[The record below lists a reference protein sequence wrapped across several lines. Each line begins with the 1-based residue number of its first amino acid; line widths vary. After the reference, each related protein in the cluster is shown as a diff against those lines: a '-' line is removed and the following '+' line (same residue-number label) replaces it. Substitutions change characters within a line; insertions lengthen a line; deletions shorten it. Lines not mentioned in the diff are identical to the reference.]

1 MNRLGAVRAEFLR
14 AMVPRA
20 LPANEELRGRLSR
33 IAANHFVLIRSFL
46 IESDAFRRSR
56 ATICAKIF
64 ITPAYVLRAS
74 STQNVAIN
82 MRKFFFEIARR
93 AGYRRYK
100 NPYFIVFFAIMT
112 MRAQIWSHVA
122 CTRQ

>member
-1 MNRLGAVRAEFLR
+1 MSRLGAVQTEFLR

-20 LPANEELRGRLSR
+20 LPASDELWGRLSR
-33 IAANHFVLIRSFL
+33 IAANHFVPIRSFL
-46 IESDAFRRSR
+46 IESDVFRRSR

-64 ITPAYVLRAS
+64 VTPAYVLRAS

-82 MRKFFFEIARR
+82 MRKFFFKIARR

-100 NPYFIVFFAIMT
+100 NPYFIVFFAITT
-112 MRAQIWSHVA
+112 MHGRI
-122 CTRQ
+122 